1 MNPMQIFQQIMQF
14 ANMAKQQHGENFD
27 PAQMSQ
33 NMMGHNFSSSQE
45 ALQELTR
52 RGVINQAQYNEFLK
66 ML

>member
-1 MNPMQIFQQIMQF
+1 MNPMQMFQQIMQF
-14 ANMAKQQHGENFD
+14 ANMAKQQHGNDLD

-33 NMMGHNFSSSQE
+33 NMMGQNFSSSQE

-52 RGVINQAQYNEFLK
+52 RGVINQKQYNMFLK

>member
-1 MNPMQIFQQIMQF
+1 MNPMKIFQQIMQF
-14 ANMAKQQHGENFD
+14 ANMTKQQHGNDLD

-33 NMMGHNFSSSQE
+33 NMMGQNFSSSQE

-52 RGVINQAQYNEFLK
+52 RGVINQNQYNMFLK